1 MKTTADVSS
10 HATEAGELPVGNE
23 SCLEWPNRAGERR
36 KAPRVCFTRRQLDV
50 LCLLCEGLPNK
61 VISTRLNISSG
72 TVKIHVGNILRKLGV
87 SSRLQAVVSARRR
100 GLVADFPQPSVSD
113 QMFRAQPQA
122 YVASSSLALSETPP
136 APLTGSN
143 VF

>member
-1 MKTTADVSS
+1 MRTTADVSS
-10 HATEAGELPVGNE
+10 HATQTVEITVGNE
-23 SCLEWPNRAGERR
+23 SCLEWANPAHERR
-36 KAPRVCFTRRQLDV
+36 NAPRVCFTRRQLDV

-61 VISTRLNISSG
+61 VISTRLKISPG

-100 GLVADFPQPSVSD
+100 GLVTDAQASVSD

>member
-1 MKTTADVSS
+1 MKTTLGISGN
-10 HATEAGELPVGNE
+10 ATEGTGNTAADPR
-23 SCLEWPNRAGERR
+23 SLVYPDHPQERR
-36 KAPRVCFTRRQLDV
+36 KAPRVCLTRRQLDV

-61 VISTRLNISSG
+61 VISSRLSISAG
-72 TVKIHVGNILRKLGV
+72 TVKIHIGNILRKLGV

-100 GLVADFPQPSVSD
+100 GLVIDAQASVSD
-113 QMFRAQPQA
+113 QMFRAQPHA

-136 APLTGSN
+136 APLTGSS

>member
-10 HATEAGELPVGNE
+10 HATEPAEITVGNG
-23 SCLEWPNRAGERR
+23 SCLEWPNPAQERR
-36 KAPRVCFTRRQLDV
+36 QAPRVCFTRRQLDV

-61 VISTRLNISSG
+61 VISTRLNISAG
-72 TVKIHVGNILRKLGV
+72 TVKIHIGNILRKLGV

-100 GLVADFPQPSVSD
+100 GLVTDAQASVSD
-113 QMFRAQPQA
+113 QMFRAQPHA

-136 APLTGSN
+136 APFTGSS